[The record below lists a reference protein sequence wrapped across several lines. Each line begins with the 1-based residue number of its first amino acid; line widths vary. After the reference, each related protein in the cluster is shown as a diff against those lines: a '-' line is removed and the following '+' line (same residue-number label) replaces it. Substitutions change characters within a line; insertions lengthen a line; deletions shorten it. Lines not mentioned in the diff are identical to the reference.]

1 LVPYPR
7 EFLSLRLEGRL
18 SYSIR
23 PWHEE
28 DRVIPLRLLLV
39 DDDPSVRRAL
49 GGTLS
54 EAGYEVETAEDAEG
68 ALGRLSDFSPDVILS
83 DIRMPGLDGIELLKK
98 VRELAPAVDVILMT
112 AYDDMPTVV
121 RAMREGAFDFLVKPL
136 ELEELQGVLHRAEAD
151 RRVREQAERA
161 AEEEAEAY
169 RLDTLVGH
177 DPRMIE
183 VYKLVGQLAAS
194 RVTVL
199 IRGETGT
206 GKELVARAIHHNS
219 SDHSQPFI
227 PVNCSALP
235 ENLLESELFG
245 HVRGAF
251 TGAVADRRGRFALA
265 GRGTVFLDEIGDT
278 TPAFQSKLLRV
289 LEDGEFYPVG
299 ADHPATTEA
308 RVIAATHR
316 NLERMVEEGGFR
328 EDLYYRLKV
337 LEVRL
342 PALRDRP
349 SDIPILARHFVR
361 KASQEL
367 HRSEPTLPQE
377 SLNALLQHDWPGN
390 VREMENCLTR
400 AVVTATGTVIRPGHL
415 RLGSEAYDPPRSL
428 QTLEALS
435 HAHVRRVIAAT
446 DGNKTEA
453 ARILG
458 ISKPKLYRM
467 LEAIGREE
475 A

>member
-1 LVPYPR
+1 
-7 EFLSLRLEGRL
+7 
-18 SYSIR
+18 
-23 PWHEE
+23 
-28 DRVIPLRLLLV
+28 
-39 DDDPSVRRAL
+39 
-49 GGTLS
+49 
-54 EAGYEVETAEDAEG
+54 
-68 ALGRLSDFSPDVILS
+68 
-83 DIRMPGLDGIELLKK
+83 
-98 VRELAPAVDVILMT
+98 
-112 AYDDMPTVV
+112 
-121 RAMREGAFDFLVKPL
+121 
-136 ELEELQGVLHRAEAD
+136 
-151 RRVREQAERA
+151 
-161 AEEEAEAY
+161 
-169 RLDTLVGH
+169 
-177 DPRMIE
+177 
-183 VYKLVGQLAAS
+183 
-194 RVTVL
+194 
-199 IRGETGT
+199 
-206 GKELVARAIHHNS
+206 
-219 SDHSQPFI
+219 
-227 PVNCSALP
+227 VNCSALP